1 MNAAPPIGTT
11 AQQPVL
17 FIDRCAW
24 SGKLGAALDA
34 AGIPYVP
41 HNQLFH
47 HDTPDEVWLT
57 AVKDNGW
64 LILTRDQRIRYR
76 INEHRALVD
85 AKLMMFVL
93 SQGGLTAEETGRIVC
108 RAYPEIVRQSTLVLP
123 PALFSV
129 TRAGEV
135 SKRKLST

>member
-1 MNAAPPIGTT
+1 M
-11 AQQPVL
+11 
-17 FIDRCAW
+17 
-24 SGKLGAALDA
+24 
-34 AGIPYVP
+34 
-41 HNQLFH
+41 
-47 HDTPDEVWLT
+47 WLT

-108 RAYPEIVRQSTLVLP
+108 RAYAEIARQALLHSP

-129 TRAGEV
+129 TRSGDV
-135 SKRKLST
+135 NLRKLSV

>member
-1 MNAAPPIGTT
+1 MGSLENR
-11 AQQPVL
+11 PVL
-17 FIDRCAW
+17 FVDRCAW
-24 SGKLGAALDA
+24 SVKLGAALDTA
-34 AGIPYVP
+34 NIPYVP
-41 HNQLFH
+41 HNRHFR

-108 RAYPEIVRQSTLVLP
+108 HAYPEIVRQSLSNSP

-129 TRAGEV
+129 TRSGEV
-135 SKRKLST
+135 NRRRLSV